1 MARRRRVRPASAL
14 ESLSPLWI
22 LSQIILLQA
31 AFYVVAAILFL
42 FTTLVLG
49 SAFSLDLMFSWVPL
63 QADNAVGWTLA
74 MVWICNS
81 LTNVISITLLIIRTK
96 FVLDFALTIHFI
108 HLIITS
114 LYSHSLPSSWL
125 WWAVQLGSS
134 LITISLASWLCQK
147 RELRPLNWGGGGA
160 GRGRSRTVGNREAGQ
175 GHEMVPLKGDQEV
188 P

>member
-22 LSQIILLQA
+22 LSQIILLQT
-31 AFYVVAAILFL
+31 AFYAVAAVLFL

-49 SAFSLDLMFSWVPL
+49 STFSLDLVFSWVPL

-74 MVWICNS
+74 LVWICNC
-81 LTNVISITLLIIRTK
+81 LTNVVSITLIVIRTK
-96 FVLDFALTIHFI
+96 FVLDFALTVYFI
-108 HLIITS
+108 HLMITS

-125 WWAVQLGSS
+125 WWVVQIGGS

-147 RELRPLNWGGGGA
+147 RELRPLNWGGGTA
-160 GRGRSRTVGNREAGQ
+160 RGRSRGRNGREEGR